1 MERGRLLRAA
11 YVALQCTWGAAQT
24 ILGLCVFALCSKAA
38 RWRYH
43 GAIVTQWRAKSSMSL
58 GLFVFVCAGADFAGP
73 LRGQMRKEELARRL
87 LVHEYG
93 HTIQSLILGPVYL
106 LAVGVPST
114 LWGFLPCLRRR
125 RREQGASYFSFFPE
139 RWANQL
145 GERVTGEVSME
156 MLKIE

>member
-1 MERGRLLRAA
+1 
-11 YVALQCTWGAAQT
+11 
-24 ILGLCVFALCSKAA
+24 
-38 RWRYH
+38 
-43 GAIVTQWRAKSSMSL
+43 MSL